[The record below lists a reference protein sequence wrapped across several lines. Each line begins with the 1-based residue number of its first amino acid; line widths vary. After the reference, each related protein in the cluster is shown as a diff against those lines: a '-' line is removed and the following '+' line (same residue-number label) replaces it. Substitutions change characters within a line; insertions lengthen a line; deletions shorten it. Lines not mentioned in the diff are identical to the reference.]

1 MDIDFTYL
9 KESKRDKIVD
19 FLDKEIDNLSYLIA
33 CKAKLNRE
41 SNKLFEDYSQ
51 SLFLIFD
58 NPDDIDTLMLN

>member
-33 CKAKLNRE
+33 CKSKLNQQ
-41 SNKLFEDYSQ
+41 L
-51 SLFLIFD
+51 
-58 NPDDIDTLMLN
+58 